1 MKTLTKQDTLQTLQE
16 GLIQKNPIL
25 ILMLALTPVLGVT
38 SILDHAITLGLQT
51 LVVLVVST
59 LVLSLVSTKLSEGM
73 YLAVQVSIAALLV
86 TISQMALQVINLAL
100 YEEISIY
107 LSLTTLTVVILQRAL
122 TTSEPVKPLVA
133 TFRNGLYGF
142 GYIVALIILSIVR
155 SVFTTGAVKLFG
167 LQLRIFDVVYSFTLL
182 ETAFG
187 SLLFLGLVLG
197 YIRSRKE
204 VK

>member
-1 MKTLTKQDTLQTLQE
+1 
-16 GLIQKNPIL
+16 
-25 ILMLALTPVLGVT
+25 MLALTPVLGVT

-59 LVLSLVSTKLSEGM
+59 FVLSLVSTKLSEGM
-73 YLAVQVSIAALLV
+73 YLAVQVSIAALFV

-100 YEEISIY
+100 YEDISIY

-122 TTSEPVKPLVA
+122 KTSESVKPLVA
-133 TFRNGLYGF
+133 TVNNGLYGF
-142 GYIVALIILSIVR
+142 GYVVALIILSIVR